1 MVPNAHCTDPL
12 QENWT
17 IRGVSIPNEI
27 SRRVV
32 PRERL
37 GDLARDPL
45 LGWVCP
51 WYRGP
56 KAHAPQGSIAQGDT
70 LDNTLTFDQ
79 LP

>member
-1 MVPNAHCTDPL
+1 MSKLNNGIELNIDEL
-12 QENWT
+12 DQ
-17 IRGVSIPNEI
+17 VSGGNR
-27 SRRVV
+27 SQVN
-32 PRERL
+32 
-37 GDLARDPL
+37 D
-45 LGWVCP
+45 P